1 MKFNLFIITV
11 GLFLSTVSCIES
23 LQEKSEFSS
32 VDSINHIKQE
42 AHWGNK
48 IENPYTVQNMC
59 RAYDELMNCSGSTIA
74 KYGFSKNQIITTHLY
89 LKFIPKNMEE
99 LRILKFSYWKSLY

>member
-32 VDSINHIKQE
+32 VDSINHIKQD
-42 AHWGNK
+42 ATLG
-48 IENPYTVQNMC
+48 Q
-59 RAYDELMNCSGSTIA
+59 
-74 KYGFSKNQIITTHLY
+74 
-89 LKFIPKNMEE
+89 
-99 LRILKFSYWKSLY
+99 